1 MKIYHPTRDPMRQE
15 QFDYLNKL
23 SDKWFVKPI
32 DLLYHR
38 NVLVGFTMK
47 YLPPTYFVLQNIL
60 QKDFCKTNG
69 ITSDVKQKAIKNL
82 IDAIKSAHASGV
94 IIGDLNQYNIMCDVH
109 GNIKMLDVDSY
120 ETPKRSHSGVMLD
133 EIRDHYY
140 QGKVSKNSDYF
151 ALSILVFS
159 MMTFTHPFKGI
170 HKVWKK
176 MSDRMLQKMPVFSKD
191 PDLILPRIYEAMKPG
206 PVLSQF
212 ERLYMGKVERFMVDL
227 EPAQIASII
236 ATAQLPKPSV
246 VTKYTQK
253 DLTVQEIML
262 ADIEM
267 VEVNGGRMLVKT
279 RDDYRLYDCSNKGY
293 VVMISM
299 ISRGDWDSLYIG
311 KDTMIAIKNGNMFIQ
326 PNRLGTFLPVRNY
339 TMESGAHITQM
350 GSMLFI
356 LEEERLVKLDMDKG
370 YGDVIH
376 YHAEQVFS
384 KAFNRFGGFFLR
396 SGESQLFYHMEKSHP
411 VLAKMPFNL
420 AELYQ
425 VDNVGMI
432 KFIEKTKGKTRVV
445 NKYFKVKGSEV
456 FVSARDADEVYK
468 FAYQGDGENGFIFQP
483 QDRFLRIIRTQDF
496 EEVARHELDIVSTHS
511 VVKHTPSGLV
521 LWDDDRLWL
530 LNKR

>member
-1 MKIYHPTRDPMRQE
+1 
-15 QFDYLNKL
+15 
-23 SDKWFVKPI
+23 
-32 DLLYHR
+32 
-38 NVLVGFTMK
+38 
-47 YLPPTYFVLQNIL
+47 
-60 QKDFCKTNG
+60 
-69 ITSDVKQKAIKNL
+69 
-82 IDAIKSAHASGV
+82 
-94 IIGDLNQYNIMCDVH
+94 
-109 GNIKMLDVDSY
+109 
-120 ETPKRSHSGVMLD
+120 
-133 EIRDHYY
+133 
-140 QGKVSKNSDYF
+140 
-151 ALSILVFS
+151 
-159 MMTFTHPFKGI
+159 
-170 HKVWKK
+170 
-176 MSDRMLQKMPVFSKD
+176 
-191 PDLILPRIYEAMKPG
+191 
-206 PVLSQF
+206 
-212 ERLYMGKVERFMVDL
+212 
-227 EPAQIASII
+227 
-236 ATAQLPKPSV
+236 
-246 VTKYTQK
+246 
-253 DLTVQEIML
+253 
-262 ADIEM
+262 
-267 VEVNGGRMLVKT
+267 
-279 RDDYRLYDCSNKGY
+279 
-293 VVMISM
+293 
-299 ISRGDWDSLYIG
+299 
-311 KDTMIAIKNGNMFIQ
+311 
-326 PNRLGTFLPVRNY
+326 
-339 TMESGAHITQM
+339 MESGAHITQM